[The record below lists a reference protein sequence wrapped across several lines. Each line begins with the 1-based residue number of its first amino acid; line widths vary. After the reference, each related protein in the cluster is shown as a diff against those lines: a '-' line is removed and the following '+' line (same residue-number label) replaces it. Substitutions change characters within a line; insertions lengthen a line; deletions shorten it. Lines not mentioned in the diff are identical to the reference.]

1 MLKSNVFIS
10 YYCSDSCSNNRF
22 EKKWNSYLESNVN
35 LECYLYK
42 YRYRAMFKY
51 RYICIYKSRCIYI
64 YFINLAVSVYINL
77 DV

>member
-1 MLKSNVFIS
+1 MFLSLTTALTVAQIIGL
-10 YYCSDSCSNNRF
+10 
-22 EKKWNSYLESNVN
+22 KKWNSYLESNVN